1 MVILLKDLPKIS
13 LNKWYAGMHWTKRKK
28 IKDNYTQIVSSQFS
42 KILSKDRTYQVEY
55 HFTFKSR
62 PLDASNCVA
71 MVKMIEDI
79 IFETD
84 SYKVVTELVITSSK
98 GLEDKVQIKIK
109 NDVQDWLSIEDK
121 NGGGNGN
128 NEVN

>member
-1 MVILLKDLPKIS
+1 MLILLKDLPKIS

-28 IKDNYTQIVSSQFS
+28 MKDNYTQIVNSQFY
-42 KILSKDRTYQVEY
+42 KVLSKDKTYQVEY

-84 SYKVVTELVITSSK
+84 SYKVVTSLVITSRK
-98 GLEDKVQIKIK
+98 GNSDIVEIKI
-109 NDVQDWLSIEDK
+109 N
-121 NGGGNGN
+121 
-128 NEVN
+128 

>member
-1 MVILLKDLPKIS
+1 MIILLKDLPKIS

>member
-1 MVILLKDLPKIS
+1 MDITLYNLPKIS

-28 IKDNYTQIVSSQFS
+28 IKDNYTQIVRSQFS
-42 KILSKDRTYQVEY
+42 SLLSRDNTYKVEY

-84 SYKVVTELVITSSK
+84 SYKVVTEIVITSSK
-98 GLEDKVQIKIK
+98 GLEDKVTIKVKSDKQTWI
-109 NDVQDWLSIEDK
+109 DIEDI
-121 NGGGNGN
+121 NGGGDGN
-128 NEVN
+128 FEIN

>member
-1 MVILLKDLPKIS
+1 MDITLYNLPKIS

-28 IKDNYTQIVSSQFS
+28 IKDNYTNIVRSQFS
-42 KILSKDRTYQVEY
+42 NTLTRDNTYKVEY

-79 IFETD
+79 MFETD
-84 SYKVVTELVITSSK
+84 SYKVVTEIVITSSK
-98 GLEDKVQIKIK
+98 GLEDKVTIKVKSDKQTWI
-109 NDVQDWLSIEDK
+109 DIEDI
-121 NGGGNGN
+121 NGGGDGN
-128 NEVN
+128 FEIN

>member
-1 MVILLKDLPKIS
+1 
-13 LNKWYAGMHWTKRKK
+13 
-28 IKDNYTQIVSSQFS
+28 
-42 KILSKDRTYQVEY
+42 
-55 HFTFKSR
+55 
-62 PLDASNCVA
+62 

-98 GLEDKVQIKIK
+98 GLEDKVEIKIK
-109 NDVQDWLSIEDK
+109 SGLQDWLSIEDK
-121 NGGGNGN
+121 NGGGNGD

>member
-1 MVILLKDLPKIS
+1 MDITLYNLPKIS

-28 IKDNYTQIVSSQFS
+28 IKDNYTQIVRSQFS
-42 KILSKDRTYQVEY
+42 NTLTRDNTYKVEY

-84 SYKVVTELVITSSK
+84 SYKVVTEIVITSSK
-98 GLEDKVQIKIK
+98 GLEDKVIIKVKSDKQTWI
-109 NDVQDWLSIEDK
+109 DIEDI
-121 NGGGNGN
+121 NGGGDGN
-128 NEVN
+128 FEIN

>member
-1 MVILLKDLPKIS
+1 MIILLKDLPKIS

-42 KILSKDRTYQVEY
+42 KVLSKDTSYQVEY

-98 GLEDKVQIKIK
+98 GLEDKVEIKIK
-109 NDVQDWLSIEDK
+109 SGLQDWLSIEDK
-121 NGGGNGN
+121 NGGGNGD